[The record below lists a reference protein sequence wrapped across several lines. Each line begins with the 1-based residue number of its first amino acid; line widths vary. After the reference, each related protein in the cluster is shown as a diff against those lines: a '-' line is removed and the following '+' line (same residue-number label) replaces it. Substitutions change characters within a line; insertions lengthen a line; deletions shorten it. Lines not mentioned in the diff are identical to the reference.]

1 MPIKTFSW
9 KPSRL
14 LRIFLRGRRRTQLGD
29 IFVIETKGNITNLRT
44 LEQAKI
50 TSTKKHFEVIDVN
63 YKEVEN
69 YSQFVQ
75 ATEKNRESL

>member
-1 MPIKTFSW
+1 M
-9 KPSRL
+9 
-14 LRIFLRGRRRTQLGD
+14 GD